1 MSYGSPAY
9 NSLRYPERV
18 RITAES
24 GNGRETVML
33 SRYLRLAIVIVTLGG
48 AIEASGQQATEMFIP
63 IGQSPGLSNKESVIG
78 TLELVDPGNRMV
90 TISGSSG
97 AQTVGITDQTM
108 IWLDRSEQKQ
118 PNQNGGINDLQ
129 KGRKIEIKARKGEVK
144 AVAEWIKVQVG
155 P

>member
-1 MSYGSPAY
+1 
-9 NSLRYPERV
+9 
-18 RITAES
+18 
-24 GNGRETVML
+24 ML
-33 SRYLRLAIVIVTLGG
+33 NCYLRLAIVVVALGG
-48 AIEASGQQATEMFIP
+48 TLEASGQQATEMFIP

-78 TLELVDPGNRMV
+78 TLESVDPGKRMI
-90 TISGSSG
+90 TISSSSG
-97 AQTVGITDQTM
+97 AQTVGVTDRTM

-129 KGRKIEIKARKGEVK
+129 KGRKIEIKVRKGEAK

>member
-1 MSYGSPAY
+1 
-9 NSLRYPERV
+9 
-18 RITAES
+18 
-24 GNGRETVML
+24 ML
-33 SRYLRLAIVIVTLGG
+33 NRYLGLAIVVVALGG
-48 AIEASGQQATEMFIP
+48 TLDASGQQATEMFIP
-63 IGQSPGLSNKESVIG
+63 IGQSPGLSNKGSVIG
-78 TLELVDPGNRMV
+78 TLESVDPGKRMV
-90 TISGSSG
+90 IISSSSG
-97 AQTVGITDQTM
+97 AQTVGITEQTM

>member
-78 TLELVDPGNRMV
+78 TLESVDPGNRMV

-118 PNQNGGINDLQ
+118 PNQNGEINDLQ

>member
-1 MSYGSPAY
+1 MTVILKCKNKPFSQYEELWKRKADIDQLVKGPRGSTRPKNDPRGLLDGQY
-9 NSLRYPERV
+9 FRFGV
-18 RITAES
+18 K
-24 GNGRETVML
+24 
-33 SRYLRLAIVIVTLGG
+33 
-48 AIEASGQQATEMFIP
+48 EALKAVS
-63 IGQSPGLSNKESVIG
+63 S
-78 TLELVDPGNRMV
+78 
-90 TISGSSG
+90 SSG
-97 AQTVGITDQTM
+97 AQTVGITDRTM